1 MSESHAFRMTR
12 HRRVILE
19 VLRRTRKHPTAEE
32 LYILVRRRLPRVSL
46 ATVYRNLEV
55 LSEQG
60 LIRKLETA
68 GRQMRFDGTVS
79 QHYHIRCIRCGR
91 VEDVPVEPASHLE
104 RQVRRKSGWQVMG
117 HTLEFFG
124 LCPACR
130 AKGRRR

>member
-60 LIRKLETA
+60 LIR
-68 GRQMRFDGTVS
+68 
-79 QHYHIRCIRCGR
+79 CGR
-91 VEDVPVEPASHLE
+91 VEDVPAEPASHLE
-104 RQVRRKSGWQVMG
+104 RQVRRRSGWQVMG